1 MKITVETRVNADLAT
16 VWSAWT
22 TPEDIMQWNNASP
35 DWHTPAARLDLRA
48 GGRFCSRMEA
58 RDGSMG
64 FDFEGTFTAVVPQ
77 QRIAYCMDDDR
88 EVTVLFAE
96 EDGGVR
102 VTETFDAE
110 SEHPADMQRTGW
122 QAILDNF
129 ARHAEARHAEAG
141 ARG

>member
-1 MKITVETRVNADLAT
+1 MKITVDTLVNADLAT

-22 TPEDIMQWNNASP
+22 TPEDIMQWNNASL
-35 DWHTPAARLDLRA
+35 DWHTPVARLDLRT

-64 FDFEGTFTAVVPQ
+64 FDFERTFTAVVPQ
-77 QRIAYCMDDDR
+77 QRIAYRMDDDR

-96 EDGGVR
+96 EAWGVR
-102 VTETFDAE
+102 VTETIDAE
-110 SEHPADMQRTGW
+110 SENPADMQRAGW
-122 QAILDNF
+122 QVILDNF
-129 ARHAEARHAEAG
+129 SRHAEAR

>member
-1 MKITVETRVNADLAT
+1 MKITVETLVNADLAT

-35 DWHTPAARLDLRA
+35 DWHTPAARLDLRT

-77 QRIAYCMDDDR
+77 QRIAYRMDDDR

-96 EDGGVR
+96 EAGGVR

-110 SEHPADMQRTGW
+110 SENPADMQRAGW

-129 ARHAEARHAEAG
+129 SRHAEAR